1 MQAQTTESN
10 EQAEAAEQAQRAW
23 EQEVDAMLAAGAL
36 EGNAAQFA
44 QPRGADLLGRVDAV
58 EAWHASRSA
67 HGVWQYTRALEGAP
81 HPIAS
86 IRDEAG
92 VGARGVNLASQDYLS
107 LASHPAVAEAAARA
121 LRDCGPHSAGSAVL
135 LGNTQASLRLEE
147 AIAALVRTDHVTLF
161 PTGWGAAYGAI
172 TAFVQ
177 PEDHIV
183 IDQFAHASLRQGAN
197 ASGAKIATNR
207 HLDCAHVRDL
217 LATIRAHDSANGI
230 LVVTEGLFSMDSD
243 SPDLAALQ
251 GACHEYGATLLVDVA
266 HDLGALGPGGGGAIA
281 AQGMLGKIDIVMG
294 AFSKTFAS
302 NGGFVATASRA
313 AKRHLQLYAGPHMFS
328 NALSPVQAA
337 VIGECVDIVRSSEG
351 DDLRA
356 DLMRNVALARSL
368 LAEQGLQCMGTPSAI
383 VPVLIGDEAV
393 SRLTG
398 KLLFRQSVF
407 ANQVEFPG
415 VPLGASRLRLQLM
428 ANHNGQQVR
437 RAVQVIGECIVRAQ
451 YALADARARQPLRKA
466 G

>member
-1 MQAQTTESN
+1 
-10 EQAEAAEQAQRAW
+10 
-23 EQEVDAMLAAGAL
+23 
-36 EGNAAQFA
+36 
-44 QPRGADLLGRVDAV
+44 
-58 EAWHASRSA
+58 
-67 HGVWQYTRALEGAP
+67 
-81 HPIAS
+81 
-86 IRDEAG
+86 
-92 VGARGVNLASQDYLS
+92 
-107 LASHPAVAEAAARA
+107 
-121 LRDCGPHSAGSAVL
+121 
-135 LGNTQASLRLEE
+135 
-147 AIAALVRTDHVTLF
+147 
-161 PTGWGAAYGAI
+161 
-172 TAFVQ
+172 
-177 PEDHIV
+177 
-183 IDQFAHASLRQGAN
+183 
-197 ASGAKIATNR
+197 
-207 HLDCAHVRDL
+207 
-217 LATIRAHDSANGI
+217 
-230 LVVTEGLFSMDSD
+230 
-243 SPDLAALQ
+243 
-251 GACHEYGATLLVDVA
+251 
-266 HDLGALGPGGGGAIA
+266 
-281 AQGMLGKIDIVMG
+281 MLGKIDIVMG